1 MDNWGFTLVFI
12 FSILIIIRQLFLF
25 AIKLF
30 SEEPTQYIINKV
42 DLIVLGAATSY
53 FITYLIY

>member
-25 AIKLF
+25 GVKLF
-30 SEEPTQYIINKV
+30 SEEPTPYIINKV
-42 DLIVLGAATSY
+42 DLIVFGAATSY